1 MPKVSK
7 LKLPP
12 LDLGEETLGQRIAR
26 LRKGR
31 GISQVELAGKIGIVQ
46 VLISDYENDKL
57 RPHYEMI
64 IRIALALDVTA
75 DELLGMKKTAS
86 KEMKPDMKLVRRLKK
101 IEGLPL
107 AQRKALLKTID
118 TFLKGSEK

>member
-31 GISQVELAGKIGIVQ
+31 GISQVELAGKIGIV
-46 VLISDYENDKL
+46 LA
-57 RPHYEMI
+57 EM
-64 IRIALALDVTA
+64 
-75 DELLGMKKTAS
+75 
-86 KEMKPDMKLVRRLKK
+86 
-101 IEGLPL
+101 
-107 AQRKALLKTID
+107 
-118 TFLKGSEK
+118 